1 MEYIYNMKLF
11 YFNPNNFSPLLIIVA
26 KLDSNDKVEKLEA
39 YTHEIFQIL
48 MDENE
53 ANESS
58 IIIFSIIKD
67 HEKSTMNMILP
78 CVKSNMDYVKKCEE
92 DVSLVNKIIVQT
104 LMKNNTKF
112 YFEILENKI
121 LIHMKEI
128 NLGELKQFYLV

>member
-128 NLGELKQFYLV
+128 NLGELKQFYLF